1 MLLGVEGGL
10 AGLWGRARTL
20 APVAAVR
27 KEYLERYHGMVTLKA
42 LIDTIFLR
50 LLFYRR
56 GN

>member
-20 APVAAVR
+20 APVAAVW

-42 LIDTIFLR
+42 LIDAIFLR
-50 LLFYRR
+50 LLFYRW